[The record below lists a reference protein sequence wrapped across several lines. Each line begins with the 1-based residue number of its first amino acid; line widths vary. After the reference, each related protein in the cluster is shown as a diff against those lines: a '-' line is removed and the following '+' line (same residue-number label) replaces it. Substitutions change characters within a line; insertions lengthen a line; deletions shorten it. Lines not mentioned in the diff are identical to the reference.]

1 MSVPAWESYG
11 NWSSGGGLFEYYATV
26 PTPQRRADLQ
36 GAHLDVVIVIYENDT
51 WNHLTDYR

>member
-1 MSVPAWESYG
+1 M
-11 NWSSGGGLFEYYATV
+11 FEYYATV
-26 PTPQRRADLQ
+26 PTPQRRADLR